1 MDSSFAHIKQNRSR
15 QALWNTIT
23 EIVWNVYNLLTFFVH
38 LDEYDLNPDKA
49 VLEGVRRMLERVEQC
64 LMVNS
69 VTDIKKC
76 EN

>member
-1 MDSSFAHIKQNRSR
+1 MF
-15 QALWNTIT
+15 TIY
-23 EIVWNVYNLLTFFVH
+23 WHFFVH

-76 EN
+76 ENWDLSSLPSGEKIINNFKKW